1 MERYARHIHL
11 FEEQAFARIQQARV
25 LVAGAGGLGST
36 VLQLLSRYGFGE
48 IHFYDDGILDAPDLN
63 RQFLYTSQDIG
74 APKADTARKLMEAI
88 NPDVTVT
95 AHAEQLNSTTDLPDV
110 DLVIDCLDNFTGR
123 RILDERFFSRGIPII
138 HGGVTAFC
146 GQVTTLIPGKTRSLS
161 DIYGPPTMQDG
172 PIGCQDIYPPVVV
185 AVASLQVSEAV
196 KLIGGRLDHLLLNRI
211 QVVDL
216 LTNSFDVIAV
226 R

>member
-1 MERYARHIHL
+1 MERYTRHCRL
-11 FEEQAFARIQQARV
+11 FTEEQFTRIRQTRV

-36 VLQLLSRYGFGE
+36 VLQLLTRYGFGE

-63 RQFLYTSQDIG
+63 RQILYTSTDLG
-74 APKADTARKLMEAI
+74 TPKADTARKHLEAV

-95 AHAEQLNSTTDLPDV
+95 AHAERLNAATELPDV

-123 RILDERFFSRGIPII
+123 RLLDERFFSQGTPIV
-138 HGGVTAFC
+138 HGGATAFC
-146 GQVTTLIPGKTRSLS
+146 GQVTTLVPGKTPSLS
-161 DIYGPPTMQDG
+161 DIYGRSNMQDD
-172 PIGCQDIYPPVVV
+172 PAVRKDIYPPVVT
-185 AVASLQVSEAV
+185 AVASLQASEAV
-196 KLIGGRLDHLLLNRI
+196 KLVCGCHDHLLLNRI

-216 LTNSFDVIAV
+216 FTNSFDVIAL